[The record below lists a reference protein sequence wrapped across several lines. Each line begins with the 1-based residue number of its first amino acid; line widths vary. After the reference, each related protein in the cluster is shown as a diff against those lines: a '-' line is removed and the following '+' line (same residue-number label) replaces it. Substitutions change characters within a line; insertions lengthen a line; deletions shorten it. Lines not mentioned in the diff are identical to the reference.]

1 MPTKSET
8 LWTEFTGP
16 GSAFKV
22 VEQYKKGELNASG
35 EKPIFIAPEIIQK
48 KKPKSIN

>member
-1 MPTKSET
+1 MPTKSEIP
-8 LWTEFTGP
+8 WTEFTGP

-22 VEQYKKGELNASG
+22 VEQYKKGELNESG
-35 EKPIFIAPEIIQK
+35 EKAIFISPEVIQK